1 MGLFPQPPPPAETP
15 SVKFFRPQADTHI
28 PAGGDLAPTLAS
40 ITHLGIGA
48 HADDLEIMAYPG
60 ICGCRGQKNLRFA
73 GVVATDGAGAP
84 SKLSGQDLVKVRM
97 DEQKKAADLGG
108 YAAVIQL
115 AHPSAEIRGTGRKAL
130 TTDLLQ
136 ILKATKPKTLYLH
149 NPADRHETHIA
160 VLLACLDA
168 LRQLSSG
175 ERPAEIYGCEV
186 WGDLDWVPADK
197 VVRLPCP
204 APADFGPSLLR
215 VFRSQVDGKRYDLAA
230 AGRRRAQATFADAYK
245 PDQAEE
251 VVLALNLKSLVD
263 NPKLSLTDFV
273 SGLTGD
279 FQKQTLDRIRRL
291 KSA

>member
-1 MGLFPQPPPPAETP
+1 M
-15 SVKFFRPQADTHI
+15 KFSRPQADAHT
-28 PAGGDLAPTLAS
+28 PAGGDLASALAS
-40 ITHLGIGA
+40 TTHLGIGA

-60 ICGCRGQKNLRFA
+60 ICACRDQNNLRFS

-84 SKLSGQDLVKVRM
+84 SKLSGPDLIQARM
-97 DEQKKAADLGG
+97 DEQKQAAGLGG

-130 TTDLLQ
+130 TADLRQ
-136 ILKATKPKTLYLH
+136 ILKAAKPKVLYLH

-160 VLLACLDA
+160 VLLACLEA
-168 LRQLSSG
+168 LRQLPAG

-186 WGDLDWVPADK
+186 WGDLDWVPAGK
-197 VVRLPCP
+197 VIRLPCP

-230 AGRRRAQATFADAYK
+230 AGRRRAQATFANAYT

-251 VVLALNLKSLVD
+251 VVLALDLKPVVE
-263 NPKLSLTDFV
+263 NPKLSLGDFV
-273 SGLTGD
+273 SALTGE
-279 FQKQTLDRIRRL
+279 FQKQTLDRIRHL
-291 KSA
+291 ESA